1 MNNPS
6 LNASRGGG
14 ASPPLFL
21 KYSVSFHMRG
31 ILRSV
36 MTAERGLG
44 RKNVNHASCPN
55 DMWVSVRVFLT
66 MLLSVTDQSVRS
78 QLLILQVGM
87 HSLFSSCGPDIHGA
101 PPITRRKH
109 KHNLT
114 SHWYSFFFYLL
125 VTFWKQTKYALPR
138 GKSCQPPGLAS
149 WCDFLSAGYLR
160 YIQAP

>member
-44 RKNVNHASCPN
+44 HKNVNHASCLTDAEICMRLPN
-55 DMWVSVRVFLT
+55 HDALSRWPGPSVH
-66 MLLSVTDQSVRS
+66 S
-78 QLLILQVGM
+78 QLLILQVCM
-87 HSLFSSCGPDIHGA
+87 HMHGA
-101 PPITRRKH
+101 PPITRHKH
-109 KHNLT
+109 KHNVRVSRLIDIL
-114 SHWYSFFFYLL
+114 SFFFNLL
-125 VTFWKQTKYALPR
+125 VTFWKQMKYAVPK
-138 GKSCQPPGLAS
+138 GKSSQPPGLATC
-149 WCDFLSAGYLR
+149 WDFLSVSYLH
-160 YIQAP
+160 YI